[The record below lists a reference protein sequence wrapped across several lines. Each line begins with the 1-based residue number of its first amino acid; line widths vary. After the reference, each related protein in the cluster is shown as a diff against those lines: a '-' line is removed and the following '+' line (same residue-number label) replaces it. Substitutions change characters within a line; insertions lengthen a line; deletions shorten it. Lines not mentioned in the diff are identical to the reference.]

1 MGMPGA
7 GKGKQ
12 SELLSEKTGF
22 TVYSTGSEL
31 RKLVTKGGALGQNI
45 EKVMFTGGNTPAWLA
60 TYLFQR
66 PLIEGSPEEC
76 LVFEG
81 VGRRESEAKLFPE
94 VCQWLNRD
102 FRVLNL
108 IISED
113 TARKRLNKRR
123 EIEGRK
129 DDAPEILE
137 KRLENFYKDTVPSL
151 EYLRSIGK
159 VIDIDGE
166 PLPDEVS
173 KEVWEKISNL

>member
-1 MGMPGA
+1 
-7 GKGKQ
+7 
-12 SELLSEKTGF
+12 
-22 TVYSTGSEL
+22 
-31 RKLVTKGGALGQNI
+31 
-45 EKVMFTGGNTPAWLA
+45 
-60 TYLFQR
+60 
-66 PLIEGSPEEC
+66 
-76 LVFEG
+76 
-81 VGRRESEAKLFPE
+81 
-94 VCQWLNRD
+94 CQWLNRD